1 MVAVMRNSK
10 NFDEPPFYRKGIRL
24 KFLNQVVRSQVVTLT
39 KPREAGGTPGKS
51 SLFFFT
57 VMHSSAFCQRKK
69 FNSRAECFCCL
80 FFSFSFWF
88 FCFAT
93 GKSKK
98 KREGRA
104 IEMQLLYVYYL
115 EVEMRLK
122 IRVSSSVFSALCSG
136 DQGRLLSFWYPRK
149 QVVWRRG
156 TMTGKSISFS
166 EVSSVV
172 TNSP

>member
-69 FNSRAECFCCL
+69 FNSRTECFCCL

-88 FCFAT
+88 LCFAM
-93 GKSKK
+93 GKLKK

-104 IEMQLLYVYYL
+104 IGMQLLCVQRFTP
-115 EVEMRLK
+115 MRLYN
-122 IRVSSSVFSALCSG
+122 S